1 MFAILLSLCMYTI
14 VYGCFS
20 CVLYGI
26 LSLSVFPCWTLI
38 LVMLSLWSRPSLSL
52 LICLRRKAEEKKR
65 FAAVVG
71 EKDDDDDGEEE
82 KEKEEGEE

>member
-1 MFAILLSLCMYTI
+1 MYVYYSIWLLFVRLVRYI
-14 VYGCFS
+14 
-20 CVLYGI
+20 I
-26 LSLSVFPCWTLI
+26 SLSVFPCWTLI